1 MQTHVPTT
9 KEEIADQI
17 QYLHNSIYRVI
28 EWANHI
34 GRKPDQKEIDL
45 LYAEIAEL
53 EKK

>member
-1 MQTHVPTT
+1 MQTYVPTT

-17 QYLHNSIYRVI
+17 QYLHTLIYRSI

-34 GRKPDQKEIDL
+34 GRKPDQKELDS

>member
-1 MQTHVPTT
+1 MQTYVPT
-9 KEEIADQI
+9 EQEIADQI

-34 GRKPDQKEIDL
+34 GRKPDVVELDS